1 MKKSKILIL
10 CAVLTAS
17 VFMATGCGNSGN
29 NDTQAP
35 YEDETQNGV
44 NSRNGMNGGT
54 MQDDNDTGSS
64 LRDAGRNLMD
74 SVEDAGNSI
83 RDGVN
88 NIINDG
94 TNRNG
99 LNGTNGVNGTNG
111 TGAMNGTSGMNGTTG
126 MSR

>member
-1 MKKSKILIL
+1 MKKSKLLIL

-17 VFMATGCGNSGN
+17 VLMATGCGNNGN
-29 NDTQAP
+29 DGTQAP

-44 NSRNGMNGGT
+44 NSRNGMNSGAV
-54 MQDDNDTGSS
+54 QDNNSAGSD
-64 LRDAGRNLMD
+64 LQDAGRNLMD

-99 LNGTNGVNGTNG
+99 LNDTNGTNATDGMNGTNG
-111 TGAMNGTSGMNGTTG
+111 TG
-126 MSR
+126 R